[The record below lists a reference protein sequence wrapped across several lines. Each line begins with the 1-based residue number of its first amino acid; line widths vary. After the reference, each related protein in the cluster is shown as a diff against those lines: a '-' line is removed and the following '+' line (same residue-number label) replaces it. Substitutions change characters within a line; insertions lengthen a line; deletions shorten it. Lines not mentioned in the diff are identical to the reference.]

1 MFIVCDI
8 GGTKTRLSLATN
20 KELIGEVVTF
30 PTEQDFETEKIK
42 LKEVVQKMSETAKA
56 ELFICGLPGA
66 LSAEKKELVSAP
78 NLPLWEGRNV
88 EEELTTLLSL
98 PVSIVNDTALVGLG
112 EAHFGAGR
120 GYTILAYV
128 TVSTGVGGARIVN
141 KKIDESVFGFEPGHQ
156 IIEGKDL
163 ESQIGGRALAKRLG
177 KDPKEIT
184 DQGVWEEAA
193 KTLALGLHN
202 LTLLWSP
209 EVIVLG
215 GSMMLG
221 TPGIPLST
229 VSLTLK
235 ELLEVFPHPPV
246 LLLAELGDKG
256 GLWGGVAYYNQEKNG

>member
-8 GGTKTRLSLATN
+8 GGTKTRLSCATN
-20 KELIGEVVTF
+20 KELVGETIVF
-30 PTEQDFETEKIK
+30 PTEQDFEIEKIK
-42 LKEVVQKMSETAKA
+42 LKEAVQKLSGTTTA

-66 LSAEKKELVSAP
+66 LSIEKKELVNAP
-78 NLPLWEGRNV
+78 NLPLWEGRNI
-88 EEELTTLLSL
+88 EEELATLLTL
-98 PVSIVNDTALVGLG
+98 PVSMLNDTALVGLG

-120 GYTILAYV
+120 GYAIVAYV

-163 ESQIGGRALAKRLG
+163 ESQIGGRALKERLG
-177 KDPKEIT
+177 RDPKEIT
-184 DQGVWEEAA
+184 DQGVWDGVA
-193 KTLALGLHN
+193 KKLALGLHN

-209 EVIVLG
+209 EAIVLG
-215 GSMMLG
+215 GSMTLG
-221 TPGIPLST
+221 TPGIPLAT

-235 ELLEVFPHPPV
+235 ELLEVFPHPPA

-256 GLWGGVAYYNQEKNG
+256 GLWGGVAYYNQEKNA

>member
-8 GGTKTRLSLATN
+8 GGTKTRLSCATN
-20 KELIGEVVTF
+20 KELIGETIVF

-42 LKEVVQKMSETAKA
+42 LKEAVQKISGTVTA

-66 LSAEKKELVSAP
+66 LSVEKKELVNAP
-78 NLPLWEGRNV
+78 NLPLWEGRNI
-88 EEELTTLLSL
+88 EEELASLLSF
-98 PVSIVNDTALVGLG
+98 PVSILNDTALVGLG

-120 GYTILAYV
+120 GYGILAYV

-163 ESQIGGRALAKRLG
+163 ESQIGGRALKERLG

-184 DQGVWEEAA
+184 DQGVWEEVA

-209 EVIVLG
+209 EAIVLG

-235 ELLEVFPHPPV
+235 ELLEVFPHPPA

-256 GLWGGVAYYNQEKNG
+256 GLWGGIAFYNQEKNV

>member
-8 GGTKTRLSLATN
+8 GGTKTRLSCATN
-20 KELIGEVVTF
+20 KELIGETEVF

-42 LKEVVQKMSETAKA
+42 LKEAVQKISGTASP

-66 LSAEKKELVSAP
+66 LSVEKKELVNAP
-78 NLPLWEGRNV
+78 NLPLWEGRNI
-88 EEELTTLLSL
+88 EEELASLLSL
-98 PVSIVNDTALVGLG
+98 PVSILNDTALVGLG

-120 GYTILAYV
+120 GYNILAYV

-141 KKIDESVFGFEPGHQ
+141 KKIDESSFGFEPGHQ

-163 ESQIGGRALAKRLG
+163 ESQIGGRALKERLG

-184 DQGVWEEAA
+184 DQSVWEEVA

-209 EVIVLG
+209 EAIVLG

-221 TPGIPLST
+221 SPGIPLST

-235 ELLEVFPHPPV
+235 ELLEVFPHPPA
-246 LLLAELGDKG
+246 LLLAELGDMG
-256 GLWGGVAYYNQEKNG
+256 GLWGGIALYNQKKDI